1 MSVLMDTCP
10 FCPEMFPNDGDSIA
24 SAGSLLYFAILTFT
38 KSSLQPNL
46 KLPRITSSLLIS
58 AFNDHEH
65 EERIVKK
72 MKRTIAFK
80 IF

>member
-1 MSVLMDTCP
+1 MSILMDACL
-10 FCPEMFPNDGDSIA
+10 FCPKMFPNDGDSIA
-24 SAGSLLYFAILTFT
+24 SAGSLLYFAILT

-46 KLPRITSSLLIS
+46 KLPMDRFKSVIS
-58 AFNDHEH
+58 ASNDHEH
-65 EERIVKK
+65 EERIIKK